1 MVLEAPIMT
10 KCSHLVC
17 GHCFRGWVQRQREI
31 ATRKSVALD
40 VVSGQGVLLRTG
52 LCEVVSCA

>member
-31 ATRKSVALD
+31 AQRKSQPLD
-40 VVSGQGVLLRTG
+40 VVRDGKCQRRVDPFVG
-52 LCEVVSCA
+52 L